1 VHHGGMDGG
10 GGSGGIIGKEAACTL
25 ETGGA
30 GMTEAGA
37 RCRRVDE
44 RASRALSR
52 GVGGGWCRAG

>member
-1 VHHGGMDGG
+1 MDGG